1 MQQGYFAKFTL
12 ETLFYIFYRC
22 LLKQILFTFTMHT
35 CYYNISTELY
45 LIFYCSMPKDE
56 AQLYAAN
63 ELYAFDHIYPF
74 VLLFLLFGLVSV
86 LFFDN
91 YVHGFLEKVF
101 NLKIS
106 SCEWFIKLLYGF
118 STYHSENSYLFIH
131 VVILKFEIF

>member
-35 CYYNISTELY
+35 CYYNISTKLNM
-45 LIFYCSMPKDE
+45 IFYFSMPKDE

-74 VLLFLLFGLVSV
+74 LLFFVIWPC
-86 LFFDN
+86 FR
-91 YVHGFLEKVF
+91 
-101 NLKIS
+101 
-106 SCEWFIKLLYGF
+106 
-118 STYHSENSYLFIH
+118 
-131 VVILKFEIF
+131 VILG